1 MSGDDSNLSGDIALV
16 PGMPDSKSLSRNEAG
31 CRRLIAISA
40 EASLIEPRSPGWRD
54 SIFASGRS
62 CRREVLLSVL
72 LLLMGVVPSEWVA
85 VPPSSCHLPNASA
98 ARASAG
104 CSASVDRK
112 GQAALGAVVSVPG
125 AAMGLVRLWN
135 FRFLRTCRLSLWV
148 CLCRAGQAA
157 LGWCGYQ
164 AAVIGQFRGR
174 PKVGRVVVYGRGW
187 CRGWCYRAGIRV
199 FRTKGVAAFRSIVG
213 PGARRCYGA
222 LCFSG
227 IAFFLCRSR
236 KKRGVLSIKT

>member
-1 MSGDDSNLSGDIALV
+1 MLLSGEGDSNLSGDIALV

-40 EASLIEPRSPGWRD
+40 EASLIEPRSPGCRD
-54 SIFASGRS
+54 SNISSGRS
-62 CRREVLLSVL
+62 CRREDLLSVM
-72 LLLMGVVPSEWVA
+72 LLLMGGVPSEWVA
-85 VPPSSCHLPNASA
+85 VSLSSCHLPNVPA

-125 AAMGLVRLWN
+125 AAMRFVRLWN
-135 FRFLRTCRLSLWV
+135 FRFLRPCRLSLWV

-174 PKVGRVVVYGRGW
+174 PKVGRVVV
-187 CRGWCYRAGIRV
+187 
-199 FRTKGVAAFRSIVG
+199 
-213 PGARRCYGA
+213 
-222 LCFSG
+222 
-227 IAFFLCRSR
+227 
-236 KKRGVLSIKT
+236 

>member
-1 MSGDDSNLSGDIALV
+1 MLLSGEGDSNLSGDIALV

-40 EASLIEPRSPGWRD
+40 EASLIEPRSPSCRD
-54 SIFASGRS
+54 SNISSGRS
-62 CRREVLLSVL
+62 CRREDLLSVM
-72 LLLMGVVPSEWVA
+72 LLLMGGVPSEWVA
-85 VPPSSCHLPNASA
+85 VSLSSCHLPNVPA
-98 ARASAG
+98 ARAFAG

-125 AAMGLVRLWN
+125 AAMRFVRLWN
-135 FRFLRTCRLSLWV
+135 FRFLRPCRLSLWV

-174 PKVGRVVVYGRGW
+174 PKVGRVVV
-187 CRGWCYRAGIRV
+187 
-199 FRTKGVAAFRSIVG
+199 
-213 PGARRCYGA
+213 
-222 LCFSG
+222 
-227 IAFFLCRSR
+227 
-236 KKRGVLSIKT
+236 